1 MANITINVPDAVA
14 PRVLDAVAARY
25 NWTAESGMT
34 KAQFTKDW
42 IMRWLKETVK
52 MHEGQ
57 IASGAATV
65 TSNQQVDNDI
75 VIS

>member
-1 MANITINVPDAVA
+1 MANITIIIPDAVA

-25 NWTAESGMT
+25 GWSTGTGMT
-34 KAQFTKDW
+34 KAQFAKD
-42 IMRWLKETVK
+42 IIVKLLKESVR

-57 IASGAATV
+57 VASSAAIE
-65 TSNQQVDNDI
+65 TSNQQVDTDI